1 MALRALREG
10 SPDASHEVID
20 RCLVKLEEATA
31 SGTAAPPVAL
41 HLPQSPPAGGNTRH
55 CWSEAIRS
63 NRQARID
70 YYVPTR
76 DETTQRT
83 VDPLE
88 LLAGEGHD
96 YLDAWC
102 HLAQARRLFRLDRMH
117 AVEIVDEPRQE
128 HDLTPRDLSDGLFE
142 PGPDDVEAVLHL
154 ERYARWVADYYPVDS
169 VEELGEGRLEA
180 RLRVGTPAGWS
191 GSRSAWPRDS
201 PSWSRPS

>member
-1 MALRALREG
+1 VHLPR
-10 SPDASHEVID
+10 SPTAI
-20 RCLVKLEEATA
+20 RA
-31 SGTAAPPVAL
+31 SGL
-41 HLPQSPPAGGNTRH
+41 LER
-55 CWSEAIRS
+55 AIRS

-88 LLAGEGHD
+88 LLTSDGHD

-128 HDLTPRDLSDGLFE
+128 HDLTPRDLSEGLFE
-142 PGPDDVEAVLHL
+142 PGPEDLEAVLHL
-154 ERYARWVADYYPVDS
+154 ERYARWVADYYPVES
-169 VEELGEGRLEA
+169 VEELGQGRLEA
-180 RLRVGTPAGWS
+180 RLRVGDPRWLVRLALRVAPGVTIVEPAALREEVVRTAQATLALYDGV
-191 GSRSAWPRDS
+191 G
-201 PSWSRPS
+201 